1 MTPWGGPA
9 TDSGAQQKRA
19 PPMPASVIDEVLP
32 SYPMHTGTATAG
44 SLSASTVMA
53 MRLVRRLNRSGKQSP

>member
-1 MTPWGGPA
+1 
-9 TDSGAQQKRA
+9 
-19 PPMPASVIDEVLP
+19 MPASVIDEVLP